1 MDDLWSKKAV
11 AERLKDIRNSLHL
24 TQEKMAELLEISVQ
38 TYKNMESGKGN
49 ISNATL
55 RKMKEKI
62 AFSTDY
68 LLFGEQEDFLEVWD
82 RVLALDARAQVIL
95 FAKLYDVVSS
105 VTKTAAIRDDEKMF
119 KSLQHL
125 LETEDERRRG

>member
-125 LETEDERRRG
+125 LETEDERKRV

>member
-1 MDDLWSKKAV
+1 MDDLWSKEAV
-11 AERLKDIRNSLHL
+11 AERLKEYRNCLKL
-24 TQEKMAELLEISVQ
+24 TQEKMAELLEISIQ

-68 LLFGEQEDFLEVWD
+68 LLFGEKGDVIEIWNKILTLNEREQLLLFVKLFCDSTTKCGPAALRKKEQKYLAVLEQ
-82 RVLALDARAQVIL
+82 LAEAD
-95 FAKLYDVVSS
+95 K
-105 VTKTAAIRDDEKMF
+105 DE
-119 KSLQHL
+119 
-125 LETEDERRRG
+125 E

>member
-119 KSLQHL
+119 KTLQHL
-125 LETEDERRRG
+125 LETEDERRRV

>member
-68 LLFGEQEDFLEVWD
+68 LLFGEQENFLEVWD